1 MTINTDTVILSVA
14 TGAALGFLAVLF
26 YFLSR
31 VNTGKYLWLLLQ
43 DTTFVVICAMVT
55 FLVSFPIA
63 HGRIRLL
70 QLMLELPGFLLV
82 WFLLSP
88 AAKKLSDVYIHMRRK
103 LNKFAG
109 KILHIP
115 PKKAK
120 KPRKNSKKPKKILDI
135 HPPGNI

>member
-1 MTINTDTVILSVA
+1 MTVNTETIILSLV
-14 TGAALGFLAVLF
+14 TGAALGFIALLF
-26 YFLSR
+26 YFFSR
-31 VNTGKYLWLLLQ
+31 LNTGKYLWLLLQ
-43 DTTFVVICAMVT
+43 DTTFVVICAMET
-55 FLVSFPIA
+55 FLGSFPIA

-70 QLMLELPGFLLV
+70 QLLFELPGFLLI
-82 WFLLSP
+82 WFLLAP
-88 AAKKLSDVYIHMRRK
+88 AVKKISDIYILMQKKLI
-103 LNKFAG
+103 KFAG

>member
-1 MTINTDTVILSVA
+1 MTVNTETIILSLV
-14 TGAALGFLAVLF
+14 TGAALGFIALLF
-26 YFLSR
+26 YFFSR

-88 AAKKLSDVYIHMRRK
+88 AAKKLSDIYILMSIK

>member
-1 MTINTDTVILSVA
+1 MTVNTETIILSLV
-14 TGAALGFLAVLF
+14 TGAALGFIALLF
-26 YFLSR
+26 YFFSR

-88 AAKKLSDVYIHMRRK
+88 AAKKLSDIYILMSIK

-109 KILHIP
+109 KILHIS

-120 KPRKNSKKPKKILDI
+120 KSRKSSKKPKKILDI
-135 HPPGNI
+135 HPSGNI

>member
-1 MTINTDTVILSVA
+1 MTVNTDTVILSLTA
-14 TGAALGFLAVLF
+14 GAVLGLLAVLF
-26 YFLSR
+26 YFISR
-31 VNTGKYLWLLLQ
+31 VNGGKYFWLLLQ

-88 AAKKLSDVYIHMRRK
+88 AAKKLSDVYILMRRK
-103 LNKFAG
+103 LNKFPG
-109 KILHIP
+109 KILHIS

-120 KPRKNSKKPKKILDI
+120 KSRKSSKKPKKILDI
-135 HPPGNI
+135 HPSGNI